1 MEVGGV
7 VLHCGPCGGR
17 GCIAV
22 LFKSFLGLFGLTKL
36 L

>member
-1 MEVGGV
+1 MEFGGAV
-7 VLHCGPCGGR
+7 SHCVSCGGG